1 MSTAPSGLSVR
12 DFSTDADFARH
23 LDESDPLASCREAFE
38 LPRDASGRAVTYL
51 VGNSLGPMPRATR
64 TLLQAELDAWGGMA
78 SEGRFRGAWP
88 WYRHHE
94 WFREPLGR
102 LVGAR
107 PIEVVAMNGLSVN
120 LHLMLASFWRPQG
133 KRVRI
138 LMEAGAFPSDTYA
151 IESHVRVRGMDPAK
165 VVVKVQPREGQAC
178 FDTAD
183 FTQAIEREGDA
194 LALVLV
200 GGVNYFTGQVLDM
213 QSITAAAHK
222 AGALCGFDLAHAVGN
237 VPLSLHDWNCDFA
250 CWCSYKYLN
259 AGPGSVAGCFV
270 HERHANDLERPRFAG
285 WWGNDPVE
293 RLRMLD
299 AFVPVAG
306 ADGWQ
311 LTNPPILSAAPL
323 RASLEL
329 FDRVGFAAL
338 RRKSLTLSAYM
349 EFMLR
354 HTAPRTCSVITPA
367 ATHARGCQLSIRI
380 PGDARGTAK
389 ALHERGFW
397 CDFREPDVVRASPA
411 PLFNRF
417 AEAHAFAHAL
427 GEILKG

>member
-1 MSTAPSGLSVR
+1 MRTMPTELSVR
-12 DFSTDADFARH
+12 DFSTEASFARS
-23 LDESDPLASCREAFE
+23 LDESDPLAAFRAEFE
-38 LPRDASGRAVTYL
+38 LPRDAAGRAVTYL
-51 VGNSLGPMPRATR
+51 VGNSLGPMPRSTR
-64 TLLQAELDAWGGMA
+64 TFLQAELDAWGGMA
-78 SEGRFRGAWP
+78 SEGRFRGSWP

-94 WFREPLGR
+94 WFPEPLGR
-102 LVGAR
+102 LVGAK
-107 PIEVVAMNGLSVN
+107 PVEVVAMNGLSVN
-120 LHLMLASFWRPQG
+120 LHLMLASFWRPEG
-133 KRVRI
+133 RRVRI
-138 LMEAGAFPSDTYA
+138 LMEAGAFPSDTHA

-183 FTQAIEREGDA
+183 FTRAIEREGDA

-222 AGALCGFDLAHAVGN
+222 TGAMCGFDLAHAVGN
-237 VPLSLHDWNCDFA
+237 VPLQLHDWDCDFA

-259 AGPGSVAGCFV
+259 AGPGSLAGCFV
-270 HERHANDLERPRFAG
+270 HERHAHDLDRPRFAG
-285 WWGNDPVE
+285 WWGNDPQE

-299 AFVPVAG
+299 SFVPVTG

-311 LTNPPILSAAPL
+311 ITNPPILSAAPL
-323 RASLEL
+323 RASLEI
-329 FDRVGFAAL
+329 FDRATLPAL
-338 RRKSLTLSAYM
+338 RRKSLAMGAYA

-354 HTAPRTCSVITPA
+354 HVVGKACSVITPA

-411 PLFNRF
+411 PLFNTF
-417 AEAHAFAHAL
+417 GEVHAFAHAL
-427 GEILKG
+427 GEVLKG